1 MKFFLLTFIIFL
13 KFNFASANNLI
24 FYIEA
29 AIKNNPKLNAERE
42 NLKAT
47 KENVNISIGE
57 FFPTISVSGDITST
71 QSSKRTNQLG
81 DRMVDTSSNKE
92 TKTISVDQK
101 IFKGFQNYNSL
112 RKSELELKKGT
123 FKLTRVK
130 QEVILSTASAYYDY
144 IYKTKNKIF
153 NSANLDL
160 FERQV
165 ESDSAR
171 LQRGEITLTDLAQ
184 SESSLAGA
192 NAKLIIAETE
202 LLTSK
207 TEFTRLTGFN
217 VPESIENILP
227 IKINLPKSLKES
239 LNTAEKNN
247 QKLMIAKLNYEIA
260 KRNVDIE
267 KAKLSPS
274 ASINYTK
281 SKNQDFSPSVDD
293 TDQEVIKATVKWPL
307 LNGTKNFSS
316 IKKSKFKKNQSSLLL
331 NDAVNITKTEI
342 TNAWSVYQSS
352 QSVLKA
358 TKAQVK
364 AAEIANE
371 GISLEYDS
379 GKTRTTLELIQSRTL
394 LLDARI
400 SNAIAER
407 DFIISKYKLLDQ
419 IGRLS
424 LKNIKKT

>member
-153 NSANLDL
+153 NSQLALPL
-160 FERQV
+160 SFKI
-165 ESDSAR
+165 DSAR
-171 LQRGEITLTDLAQ
+171 LQKGEITLTDLAQ

-207 TEFTRLTGFN
+207 T
-217 VPESIENILP
+217 
-227 IKINLPKSLKES
+227 
-239 LNTAEKNN
+239 
-247 QKLMIAKLNYEIA
+247 
-260 KRNVDIE
+260 
-267 KAKLSPS
+267 
-274 ASINYTK
+274 
-281 SKNQDFSPSVDD
+281 
-293 TDQEVIKATVKWPL
+293 
-307 LNGTKNFSS
+307 
-316 IKKSKFKKNQSSLLL
+316 
-331 NDAVNITKTEI
+331 
-342 TNAWSVYQSS
+342 
-352 QSVLKA
+352 
-358 TKAQVK
+358 
-364 AAEIANE
+364 
-371 GISLEYDS
+371 
-379 GKTRTTLELIQSRTL
+379 
-394 LLDARI
+394 
-400 SNAIAER
+400 
-407 DFIISKYKLLDQ
+407 
-419 IGRLS
+419 
-424 LKNIKKT
+424 